1 MISSQITVTTTATKI
16 VPAAAHAW
24 RTVVIRPVGGAMY
37 LGNLT
42 VTTSN
47 GLQLDSGTLFS
58 YQLPPGQEI
67 WAVVA
72 TGSHTAMT
80 FTSSEILS

>member
-1 MISSQITVTTTATKI
+1 
-16 VPAAAHAW
+16 
-24 RTVVIRPVGGAMY
+24 MY
-37 LGNLT
+37 LGNST